1 MVIRCSGIHRVMSI
15 TLTPRNLLRNADIY
29 ADKPAL
35 SVVSGKDED
44 GNWTWDTKTW
54 KEFSDE
60 VIAISKSL
68 ISMGFEEGDRMS
80 IYAYNRPEWYSCY
93 GATQM
98 TNGVGV
104 GVYHTCSPEEVEWV
118 IGDSGSKV
126 VIIGD
131 NPQSGGDP
139 EKTPSRR
146 YAKIADTLTN
156 VECIVVLD
164 GVESIDHEKAVSWD
178 EFMAMGKDVD
188 DSEVH
193 ARIDGIEP
201 DDLAALIYTSGT
213 TGNPKGVML
222 THDNWDAELSE
233 VDEIITL
240 NQGENYVSW
249 LPLAHV
255 FGQLVD
261 NHLWCRSAIHMYVV
275 DNALHVV
282 DYAKKVQPHLFIGV
296 PRIYEKIYSSLFSKF
311 GSGALKVLSGL
322 PGIGGFLKGKAREA
336 VGMSNV
342 RFAVT
347 GAAPINPDILK
358 FFHKFGIPIY
368 EGYGMT
374 ETTAGATLGHG
385 KANRIGSVGKPFS
398 GTELKIADDG
408 EILFRGRH
416 IMKGYFGNEKA
427 TAETMTDDGWL
438 MSGDIGKI
446 DDDGFVYI
454 TGRKKEIYVNSG
466 GKNIAPLVIEET
478 MKSIPEVSQ
487 CFLVGDQRK
496 FCSALLTLDIGAVL
510 RDHHGM
516 DAQKVPK
523 DPAKQ
528 IAELESRGSSV
539 EQEVSNLFPQIE
551 SKVMGLNSQ
560 FAPPEQVRKFT
571 ILPRDFSVDYG
582 ELTPTLKIR
591 RKQIRENWAS
601 EIESMYSDA

>member
-1 MVIRCSGIHRVMSI
+1 MCSNR
-15 TLTPRNLLRNADIY
+15 
-29 ADKPAL
+29 L
-35 SVVSGKDED
+35 S
-44 GNWTWDTKTW
+44 
-54 KEFSDE
+54 
-60 VIAISKSL
+60 A
-68 ISMGFEEGDRMS
+68 
-80 IYAYNRPEWYSCY
+80 
-93 GATQM
+93 
-98 TNGVGV
+98 
-104 GVYHTCSPEEVEWV
+104 
-118 IGDSGSKV
+118 
-126 VIIGD
+126 
-131 NPQSGGDP
+131 
-139 EKTPSRR
+139 
-146 YAKIADTLTN
+146 
-156 VECIVVLD
+156 VLD
-164 GVESIDHEKAVSWD
+164 GLEKVEMAVVMDGVKMDHSKAISWS
-178 EFMAMGKDVD
+178 EFIAMGSGLA
-188 DSEVH
+188 DSVVME
-193 ARIDGIEP
+193 RIAAVKP
-201 DDLAALIYTSGT
+201 DDVASLIYTSGT

-233 VDEIITL
+233 VDRIITL

-261 NHLWCRSAIHMYVV
+261 NHLWCRSAIHMHVV

-296 PRIYEKIYSSLFSKF
+296 PRIYEKIYSSLYSKF
-311 GSGALKVLSGL
+311 GSGLLKTLSGL
-322 PGIGGFLKGKAREA
+322 PLIGGLLKGKAREA

-347 GAAPINPDILK
+347 GAAPINPDILR
-358 FFHKFGIPIY
+358 FFHKFGIPVY

-385 KANRIGSVGKPFS
+385 SANKIGSVGKAFG
-398 GTELKIADDG
+398 GTELKLADDG

-416 IMKGYFGNEKA
+416 IMKGYFQNEEA
-427 TAETMTDDGWL
+427 TAETMTEDGWL

-446 DDDGFVYI
+446 DEDGFVYI

-510 RDHHGM
+510 RDHHGV

-528 IAELESRGSSV
+528 IAELEGKGSSV
-539 EQEVSNLFPQIE
+539 EKEVEKLYEMIDA
-551 SKVMGLNSQ
+551 KVKELNNQ

-591 RKQIRENWAS
+591 RKQIRENWAD
-601 EIESMYSDA
+601 EIEEMYS

>member
-1 MVIRCSGIHRVMSI
+1 MTI
-15 TLTPRNLLRNADIY
+15 TLTPRNLLRNAELY
-29 ADKPAL
+29 ADEPAL
-35 SVVSGKDED
+35 STKAGKAAD
-44 GNWTWDTKTW
+44 GTWEWNTKTW

-60 VIAISKSL
+60 VVSVSKSL
-68 ISMGFEEGDRMS
+68 ISMGFEKGDRMS

-104 GVYHTCSPEEVEWV
+104 GVYHPCSPEEVEWV

-146 YAKIADTLTN
+146 FAKILGNLPD
-156 VECIVVLD
+156 VELVVILD
-164 GVESIDHEKAVSWD
+164 GVEPIDHEKAVSWSD
-178 EFMAMGKDVD
+178 FLEMGKDVE
-188 DSEVH
+188 DSSVH
-193 ARIDGIEP
+193 SRIDGIEP

-233 VDEIITL
+233 VDRIITL

-261 NHLWCRSAIHMYVV
+261 NHLWCRSAIHMHVV

-311 GSGALKVLSGL
+311 GSGLLKTLSGL
-322 PGIGGFLKGKAREA
+322 PLIGGVLKGKAREA

-347 GAAPINPDILK
+347 GAAPINPDILR
-358 FFHKFGIPIY
+358 FFHKFGIPVY

-385 KANRIGSVGKPFS
+385 KANKIGSVGKAFG

-416 IMKGYFGNEKA
+416 IMKGYFQNEEA

-438 MSGDIGKI
+438 MSGDIGRI
-446 DDDGFVYI
+446 DEEGFVYI

-510 RDHHGM
+510 RDHHGV

-523 DPAKQ
+523 DPAEQ
-528 IAELESRGSSV
+528 IAELEAKGSSV
-539 EQEVSNLFPQIE
+539 EQEVENLNDLID
-551 SKVMGLNSQ
+551 SKVKELNNQ

-591 RKQIRENWAS
+591 RKQIRENWAE
-601 EIESMYSDA
+601 EIERMYS

>member
-1 MVIRCSGIHRVMSI
+1 MTI
-15 TLTPRNLLRNADIY
+15 TLTPRNLLRNAELY
-29 ADKPAL
+29 ADEPAL
-35 SVVSGKDED
+35 STKAGKAAD
-44 GNWTWDTKTW
+44 GTWEWDTKTW
-54 KEFSDE
+54 KQFSDE
-60 VIAISKSL
+60 VVAVSKSL
-68 ISMGFEEGDRMS
+68 ISMGFEKGDRMS

-146 YAKIADTLTN
+146 FAKILGNLPD
-156 VECIVVLD
+156 VELVVVLD
-164 GVESIDHEKAVSWD
+164 GVEPIDHEKAVSWND
-178 EFMAMGKDVD
+178 FLEMGKDVE
-188 DSEVH
+188 DSSVH
-193 ARIDGIEP
+193 SRIDGIEP

-233 VDEIITL
+233 VDRIITL

-261 NHLWCRSAIHMYVV
+261 NHLWCRSAIHMHVV

-311 GSGALKVLSGL
+311 GSGLLKTLSGL
-322 PGIGGFLKGKAREA
+322 PLIGGVLKGKAREA

-347 GAAPINPDILK
+347 GAAPINPDILR
-358 FFHKFGIPIY
+358 FFHKFGIPVY

-385 KANRIGSVGKPFS
+385 KANKIGSVGKAFG
-398 GTELKIADDG
+398 GTELKLADDG

-416 IMKGYFGNEKA
+416 IMKGYFQNEEA

-438 MSGDIGKI
+438 MSGDIGRI
-446 DDDGFVYI
+446 DEEGFVYI

-510 RDHHGM
+510 RDHHGV

-523 DPAKQ
+523 DPAEQ
-528 IAELESRGSSV
+528 IAELEAKGSSV
-539 EQEVSNLFPQIE
+539 EQEVENLNDLID
-551 SKVMGLNSQ
+551 SKVKELNNQ

-591 RKQIRENWAS
+591 RKQIRENWAE
-601 EIESMYSDA
+601 EIERMYS

>member
-1 MVIRCSGIHRVMSI
+1 MVIRCSTLHWVMTI
-15 TLTPRNLLRNADIY
+15 TLTPRNLLRNAELY
-29 ADKPAL
+29 ANEPAL
-35 SVVSGKDED
+35 SVKAGITSD
-44 GNWTWDTKTW
+44 GSWEWDTKTW
-54 KEFSDE
+54 KQFSDE
-60 VIAISKSL
+60 VVSVSKSL
-68 ISMGFEEGDRMS
+68 MSMGFEKGDRMS

-146 YAKIADTLTN
+146 FAKILENLPD
-156 VECIVVLD
+156 VECVVTLD
-164 GVESIDHEKAVSWD
+164 GVEPIDHEMAISWTD
-178 EFMAMGKDVD
+178 FLEMGKDMT

-193 ARIDGIEP
+193 SRIDGIEP
-201 DDLAALIYTSGT
+201 NDLAALIYTSGT

-233 VDEIITL
+233 VDRIITL

-261 NHLWCRSAIHMYVV
+261 NHLWCRSAIHMHVV

-311 GSGALKVLSGL
+311 GSGALKTLSGL
-322 PGIGGFLKGKAREA
+322 PLIGGYLKGKAREA

-347 GAAPINPDILK
+347 GAAPINPDILR
-358 FFHKFGIPIY
+358 FFHKFGIPVY

-385 KANRIGSVGKPFS
+385 SANKIGSVGKAFG
-398 GTELKIADDG
+398 GTELKLADDG

-416 IMKGYFGNEKA
+416 VMKGYFQNEEA
-427 TAETMTDDGWL
+427 TAETMTEDGWL

-446 DDDGFVYI
+446 DEDGFVYI

-510 RDHHGM
+510 RDHHGV

-523 DPAKQ
+523 DPAEQ
-528 IAELESRGSSV
+528 IAELEGKGSSV
-539 EQEVSNLFPQIE
+539 EKEVENLYKMIDT
-551 SKVMGLNSQ
+551 KVKELNNQ

-571 ILPRDFSVDYG
+571 ILPRDFSVDHG

-591 RKQIRENWAS
+591 RKQIRENWAE
-601 EIESMYSDA
+601 EIERMYS

>member
-1 MVIRCSGIHRVMSI
+1 MTI
-15 TLTPRNLLRNADIY
+15 TLTPRNLLKNAEIY
-29 ADKPAL
+29 ANEPAL
-35 SVVSGKDED
+35 SVKAGKGPNGD
-44 GNWTWDTKTW
+44 WAWSTKTW
-54 KEFSDE
+54 KEFADE
-60 VIAISKSL
+60 VVSVSKSL
-68 ISMGFEEGDRMS
+68 ISMGFEKGDRMS

-146 YAKIADTLTN
+146 FSKILENLPD
-156 VECIVVLD
+156 VECVVILD
-164 GVESIDHEKAVSWD
+164 GVEDIDHEKSMSWA
-178 EFMAMGKDVD
+178 EFIKMGEKIE

-275 DNALHVV
+275 DNALNVV
-282 DYAKKVQPHLFIGV
+282 DYAKEVQPHLFIGV
-296 PRIYEKIYSSLFSKF
+296 PRIYEKIYSSLYSKF
-311 GSGALKVLSGL
+311 GSGALSILSGM
-322 PGIGGFLKGKAREA
+322 PVIGGVLKKAARKA
-336 VGMSNV
+336 VGMKNV

-358 FFHKFGIPIY
+358 FFHEFGIPIY

-385 KANRIGSVGKPFS
+385 AANRIGSVGKPFS
-398 GTELKIADDG
+398 GTELKLAEDG

-416 IMKGYFGNEKA
+416 IMKGYYQNEAA

-446 DDDGFVYI
+446 DNEGYVYI

-496 FCSALLTLDIGAVL
+496 FCSALLTLDVGAVL
-510 RDHHGM
+510 RDHYGV
-516 DAQKVPK
+516 DAKKVPK
-523 DPAKQ
+523 DPSEQLSELQAK
-528 IAELESRGSSV
+528 GSSM
-539 EQEVSNLFPQIE
+539 EQEISNLYRLIE
-551 SKVMGLNSQ
+551 SKVTVLNNQ
-560 FAPPEQVRKFT
+560 FAPPEQVKKFT
-571 ILPRDFSVDYG
+571 ILPRDFSVDHG

-601 EIESMYSDA
+601 EIESMYS

>member
-1 MVIRCSGIHRVMSI
+1 VMTI
-15 TLTPRNLLRNADIY
+15 TLTPRNLLRNAELY
-29 ADKPAL
+29 ADEPAL
-35 SVVSGKDED
+35 STKAGKAAD
-44 GNWTWDTKTW
+44 GTWEWDTKTW
-54 KEFSDE
+54 KQFSDE
-60 VIAISKSL
+60 VVAVSKSL
-68 ISMGFEEGDRMS
+68 VSMGFEKGDRMS

-146 YAKIADTLTN
+146 FAKILGNLPD
-156 VECIVVLD
+156 VELVVVLD
-164 GVESIDHEKAVSWD
+164 GVEPIDHEKAVSWSD
-178 EFMAMGKDVD
+178 FLEMGKDVE
-188 DSEVH
+188 DSSVH
-193 ARIDGIEP
+193 SRIDGIEP

-233 VDEIITL
+233 VDRIITL

-261 NHLWCRSAIHMYVV
+261 NHLWCRSAIHMHVV

-311 GSGALKVLSGL
+311 GSGLLKTLSGL
-322 PGIGGFLKGKAREA
+322 PLIGGVLKGKAREA

-347 GAAPINPDILK
+347 GAAPINPDILR
-358 FFHKFGIPIY
+358 FFHKFGIPVY

-385 KANRIGSVGKPFS
+385 KANKIGSVGKAFG
-398 GTELKIADDG
+398 GTELKLADDG

-416 IMKGYFGNEKA
+416 IMKGYFQNEEA

-438 MSGDIGKI
+438 MSGDIGRI
-446 DDDGFVYI
+446 DEEGFVYI

-510 RDHHGM
+510 RDHHGV

-523 DPAKQ
+523 DPAEQ
-528 IAELESRGSSV
+528 IAELEAKGSSV
-539 EQEVSNLFPQIE
+539 EQEVENLNDLID
-551 SKVMGLNSQ
+551 SKVKELNNQ

-591 RKQIRENWAS
+591 RKQIRENWAE
-601 EIESMYSDA
+601 EIERMYS

>member
-1 MVIRCSGIHRVMSI
+1 MSI

-35 SVVSGKDED
+35 SVMSGKGED
-44 GNWTWDTKTW
+44 GEWMWDTKTW

-68 ISMGFEEGDRMS
+68 ISMGFEKGDRMS

-146 YAKIADTLTN
+146 YARIADTLTD

-261 NHLWCRSAIHMYVV
+261 NHLWCRSAIHMHVV

-282 DYAKKVQPHLFIGV
+282 DYAKRVQPHLFIGV

-446 DDDGFVYI
+446 DDAGFVYI

-510 RDHHGM
+510 RDHHGV

-539 EQEVSNLFPQIE
+539 EQEVSNLFAQIE
-551 SKVMGLNSQ
+551 SRVMELNSQ

>member
-1 MVIRCSGIHRVMSI
+1 MTI
-15 TLTPRNLLRNADIY
+15 TLTPRNLLRNAELY
-29 ADKPAL
+29 ADEPAL
-35 SVVSGKDED
+35 STKAGKAAD
-44 GNWTWDTKTW
+44 GTWEWNTKTW

-60 VIAISKSL
+60 VVSVSKSL
-68 ISMGFEEGDRMS
+68 VSMGFEKGDRMS

-146 YAKIADTLTN
+146 FAKILGNLPD
-156 VECIVVLD
+156 VELVVVLD
-164 GVESIDHEKAVSWD
+164 GVEPIDHEKALSWSD
-178 EFMAMGKDVD
+178 FLEMGKDVE
-188 DSEVH
+188 DSSVH
-193 ARIDGIEP
+193 SRIDGIEP

-233 VDEIITL
+233 VDRIITL

-261 NHLWCRSAIHMYVV
+261 NHLWCRSAIHMHVV

-311 GSGALKVLSGL
+311 GSGLLKTLSGL
-322 PGIGGFLKGKAREA
+322 PLIGGVLKGKAREA

-347 GAAPINPDILK
+347 GAAPINPDILR
-358 FFHKFGIPIY
+358 FFHKFGIPVY

-385 KANRIGSVGKPFS
+385 KANKIGSVGKAFG
-398 GTELKIADDG
+398 GTELKLADDG

-416 IMKGYFGNEKA
+416 IMKGYFQNEEA

-438 MSGDIGKI
+438 MSGDIGRI
-446 DDDGFVYI
+446 DEEGFVYI

-510 RDHHGM
+510 RDHHGV

-523 DPAKQ
+523 DPAEQ
-528 IAELESRGSSV
+528 IAELEAKGSSV
-539 EQEVSNLFPQIE
+539 EQEVENLNDLID
-551 SKVMGLNSQ
+551 SKVKELNNQ

-591 RKQIRENWAS
+591 RKQIRENWAE
-601 EIESMYSDA
+601 EIERMYS

>member
-1 MVIRCSGIHRVMSI
+1 MTI
-15 TLTPRNLLRNADIY
+15 TLTPRNLLRNAELY
-29 ADKPAL
+29 ADEPAL
-35 SVVSGKDED
+35 STKAGKAAD
-44 GNWTWDTKTW
+44 GTWEWDTKTW
-54 KEFSDE
+54 KQFSDE
-60 VIAISKSL
+60 VVAVSKSL
-68 ISMGFEEGDRMS
+68 VSMGFEKGDRMS

-146 YAKIADTLTN
+146 FAKILGNLPD
-156 VECIVVLD
+156 VELVVVLD
-164 GVESIDHEKAVSWD
+164 GVEPIDHEKAVSWND
-178 EFMAMGKDVD
+178 FLEMGKDVE
-188 DSEVH
+188 DSSVH
-193 ARIDGIEP
+193 SRIDGIEP

-233 VDEIITL
+233 VDRIITL

-261 NHLWCRSAIHMYVV
+261 NHLWCRSAIHMHVV

-311 GSGALKVLSGL
+311 GSGLLKTLSDL
-322 PGIGGFLKGKAREA
+322 PLIGGVLKGKAREA

-347 GAAPINPDILK
+347 GAAPINPDILR
-358 FFHKFGIPIY
+358 FFHKFGIPVY

-374 ETTAGATLGHG
+374 ETTAGATLGHD
-385 KANRIGSVGKPFS
+385 KANRIGSVGKAFG

-416 IMKGYFGNEKA
+416 IMKGYFQNEEA

-438 MSGDIGKI
+438 MSGDIGRI
-446 DDDGFVYI
+446 DEEGFVYI

-510 RDHHGM
+510 RDHHGV

-523 DPAKQ
+523 DPAEQ
-528 IAELESRGSSV
+528 IAELEAKGSSV
-539 EQEVSNLFPQIE
+539 EQEVENLNDLID
-551 SKVMGLNSQ
+551 SKVKELNNQ

-591 RKQIRENWAS
+591 RKQIRENWAE
-601 EIESMYSDA
+601 EIERMYS

>member
-1 MVIRCSGIHRVMSI
+1 MTI
-15 TLTPRNLLRNADIY
+15 TLTPRNLLKNAEIY
-29 ADKPAL
+29 ANEPAL
-35 SVVSGKDED
+35 SVKAGKGPNGD
-44 GNWTWDTKTW
+44 WAWSTKTW
-54 KEFSDE
+54 KEFADE
-60 VIAISKSL
+60 VVSVSKSL
-68 ISMGFEEGDRMS
+68 ISMGFEKGDRMS

-146 YAKIADTLTN
+146 FSKILENLPD
-156 VECIVVLD
+156 VECVVILD
-164 GVESIDHEKAVSWD
+164 GVEDIDHEKSMSWA
-178 EFMAMGKDVD
+178 EFIKMGEKIE

-275 DNALHVV
+275 DNALNVV
-282 DYAKKVQPHLFIGV
+282 DYAKEVQPHLFIGV
-296 PRIYEKIYSSLFSKF
+296 PRIYEKIYSSLYSKF
-311 GSGALKVLSGL
+311 GSGALSILSGM
-322 PGIGGFLKGKAREA
+322 PVIGGVLKKAARKA
-336 VGMSNV
+336 VGMKNV

-358 FFHKFGIPIY
+358 FFHEFGIPIY

-385 KANRIGSVGKPFS
+385 AANRIGSVGKPFS
-398 GTELKIADDG
+398 GTELKLAEDG
-408 EILFRGRH
+408 EILFKGRH
-416 IMKGYFGNEKA
+416 IMKGYYQNEAA

-446 DDDGFVYI
+446 DNEGYVYI

-496 FCSALLTLDIGAVL
+496 FCSALLTLDVGAVL
-510 RDHHGM
+510 RDHYGV
-516 DAQKVPK
+516 DAKKVPK
-523 DPAKQ
+523 DPSEQLSELQAK
-528 IAELESRGSSV
+528 GSSM
-539 EQEVSNLFPQIE
+539 EQEISNLYQLIE
-551 SKVMGLNSQ
+551 SKVTVLNNQ
-560 FAPPEQVRKFT
+560 FAPPEQVKKFT
-571 ILPRDFSVDYG
+571 ILPRDFSVDHG

-601 EIESMYSDA
+601 EIESMYS

>member
-1 MVIRCSGIHRVMSI
+1 MSI

-68 ISMGFEEGDRMS
+68 ISMGFEKGDRMS

-510 RDHHGM
+510 RDHHGV

>member
-1 MVIRCSGIHRVMSI
+1 VMSI

-35 SVVSGKDED
+35 SVMSGKGED
-44 GNWTWDTKTW
+44 GEWIWDTKTW

-60 VIAISKSL
+60 VVAISKSL
-68 ISMGFEEGDRMS
+68 ISIGFEKGDRMS

-118 IGDSGSKV
+118 IGNSGSKV
-126 VIIGD
+126 VIIGN

-146 YAKIADTLTN
+146 YARIADTLPE

-164 GVESIDHEKAVSWD
+164 GVEPIDHEKAVSWD
-178 EFMAMGKDVD
+178 EFMAMGKDIA

-193 ARIDGIEP
+193 ARIDSIEP

-233 VDEIITL
+233 VDRIITL
-240 NQGENYVSW
+240 NQGEIYVSW

-261 NHLWCRSAIHMYVV
+261 NHLWCRSAIHMHVV
-275 DNALHVV
+275 DNALNVV
-282 DYAKKVQPHLFIGV
+282 DYAKEVQPHLFIGV

-311 GSGALKVLSGL
+311 GSGPLKMLSGL

-385 KANRIGSVGKPFS
+385 SANRIGSVGKSFE
-398 GTELKIADDG
+398 GTELKCADDG

-416 IMKGYFGNEKA
+416 VMKGYFRNDQA
-427 TAETMTDDGWL
+427 TSETMTEDGWL
-438 MSGDIGKI
+438 MSGDLGRI
-446 DDDGFVYI
+446 DEDGFVYI

-510 RDHHGM
+510 RDHHGV
-516 DAQKVPK
+516 DAKKVPK
-523 DPAKQ
+523 DPAEQ
-528 IAELESRGSSV
+528 IAELEAKGSSV
-539 EQEVSNLFPQIE
+539 EQEVSNLYSQIE

>member
-1 MVIRCSGIHRVMSI
+1 MSI

-35 SVVSGKDED
+35 SVMSGKGED
-44 GNWTWDTKTW
+44 GEWMWDTKTW

-68 ISMGFEEGDRMS
+68 ISMGFEKGDRMS

-126 VIIGD
+126 VIIGN

-146 YAKIADTLTN
+146 YARIADTLTD

-193 ARIDGIEP
+193 ARIDAIEP

-261 NHLWCRSAIHMYVV
+261 NHLWCRSAIHMHVV

-282 DYAKKVQPHLFIGV
+282 DYAKRVQPHLFIGV

-311 GSGALKVLSGL
+311 GSGALKILSGL
-322 PGIGGFLKGKAREA
+322 PGVGGFLKGKAREA

-347 GAAPINPDILK
+347 GAAPINADILK

-416 IMKGYFGNEKA
+416 IMKGYFGNEEA

-496 FCSALLTLDIGAVL
+496 FCSALLTLDVGAVL
-510 RDHHGM
+510 RDHHGV

-523 DPAKQ
+523 DPAEQ

-539 EQEVSNLFPQIE
+539 EQEVSNLFAQIE
-551 SKVMGLNSQ
+551 SRVMELNSQ

-591 RKQIRENWAS
+591 RKQIRENWAT

>member
-1 MVIRCSGIHRVMSI
+1 MTI
-15 TLTPRNLLRNADIY
+15 TLTPRNLLRNAELY
-29 ADKPAL
+29 ADEPAL
-35 SVVSGKDED
+35 STKAGKAAD
-44 GNWTWDTKTW
+44 GTWEWDTKTW
-54 KEFSDE
+54 KQFSDE
-60 VIAISKSL
+60 VVAVSKSL
-68 ISMGFEEGDRMS
+68 VSMGFEKGDRMS

-146 YAKIADTLTN
+146 FAKILGNLPD
-156 VECIVVLD
+156 VELVVVLD
-164 GVESIDHEKAVSWD
+164 GVEPIDHEKAVSWSD
-178 EFMAMGKDVD
+178 FLEMGKDVE
-188 DSEVH
+188 DSSVH
-193 ARIDGIEP
+193 SRIDGIEP

-233 VDEIITL
+233 VDRIITL

-261 NHLWCRSAIHMYVV
+261 NHLWCRSAIHMHVV

-311 GSGALKVLSGL
+311 GSGLLKTLSGL
-322 PGIGGFLKGKAREA
+322 PLIGGVLKGKAREA

-347 GAAPINPDILK
+347 GAAPINPDILR
-358 FFHKFGIPIY
+358 FFHKFGIPVY

-385 KANRIGSVGKPFS
+385 KANKIGSVGKAFG

-416 IMKGYFGNEKA
+416 IMKGYFQNEEA

-438 MSGDIGKI
+438 MSGDIGRI
-446 DDDGFVYI
+446 DEEGFVYI

-510 RDHHGM
+510 RDHHGV

-523 DPAKQ
+523 DPAEQ
-528 IAELESRGSSV
+528 IAELEAKGSSV
-539 EQEVSNLFPQIE
+539 EQEVENLNDLID
-551 SKVMGLNSQ
+551 SKVKELNNQ

-591 RKQIRENWAS
+591 RKQIRENWAE
-601 EIESMYSDA
+601 EIERMYS

>member
-1 MVIRCSGIHRVMSI
+1 MMSI

-68 ISMGFEEGDRMS
+68 ISMGFEKGDRMS

-510 RDHHGM
+510 RDHHGV

>member
-1 MVIRCSGIHRVMSI
+1 MSI

-35 SVVSGKDED
+35 SVMSGKGED
-44 GNWTWDTKTW
+44 GEWMWDTKTW

-68 ISMGFEEGDRMS
+68 ISMGFEKGDRMS

-146 YAKIADTLTN
+146 YARIADTLTD

-164 GVESIDHEKAVSWD
+164 GVEPIDHEKAVSWD

-261 NHLWCRSAIHMYVV
+261 NHLWCRSAIHMHVV

-282 DYAKKVQPHLFIGV
+282 DYAKRVQPHLFIGV

-446 DDDGFVYI
+446 DADGFVYI

-510 RDHHGM
+510 RDHHGV

-539 EQEVSNLFPQIE
+539 EQEVSNLFAQIE
-551 SKVMGLNSQ
+551 SRVMELNSQ

>member
-1 MVIRCSGIHRVMSI
+1 MMSI

-35 SVVSGKDED
+35 SVMSGKDED
-44 GNWTWDTKTW
+44 GKWMWDTKTW
-54 KEFSDE
+54 KEFSNE

-68 ISMGFEEGDRMS
+68 IAMGFEKGDRMS

-146 YAKIADTLTN
+146 YAKIADKLPE

-178 EFMAMGKDVD
+178 EFMAMGKDID

-261 NHLWCRSAIHMYVV
+261 NHLWCRSAIHMHVV

-416 IMKGYFGNEKA
+416 VMKGYFGNDKA

-510 RDHHGM
+510 RDHHGV

-551 SKVMGLNSQ
+551 SKVMELNSQ

-571 ILPRDFSVDYG
+571 ILPRDFSVDHG

-591 RKQIRENWAS
+591 RKQIRENWES
-601 EIESMYSDA
+601 EIESMYSEA

>member
-1 MVIRCSGIHRVMSI
+1 MTI
-15 TLTPRNLLRNADIY
+15 TLTPRNLLKNAEIY
-29 ADKPAL
+29 ANEPAL
-35 SVVSGKDED
+35 SVKAGKGPNGD
-44 GNWTWDTKTW
+44 WAWSTKTW
-54 KEFSDE
+54 KEFADE
-60 VIAISKSL
+60 VVSVSKSL
-68 ISMGFEEGDRMS
+68 ISMGFEKGDRMS

-146 YAKIADTLTN
+146 FSKILENLPD
-156 VECIVVLD
+156 VECVVILD
-164 GVESIDHEKAVSWD
+164 GVEDIDHEKSMSWA
-178 EFMAMGKDVD
+178 EFIKMGEKIE

-275 DNALHVV
+275 DNALNVV
-282 DYAKKVQPHLFIGV
+282 DYAKEVQPHLFIGV
-296 PRIYEKIYSSLFSKF
+296 PRIYEKIYSSLYSKF
-311 GSGALKVLSGL
+311 GSGALSILSGM
-322 PGIGGFLKGKAREA
+322 PVIGGVLKKAARKA
-336 VGMSNV
+336 VGMKNV

-358 FFHKFGIPIY
+358 FFHEFGIPIY

-385 KANRIGSVGKPFS
+385 AANRIGSVGKPFS
-398 GTELKIADDG
+398 GTELKLAEDG

-416 IMKGYFGNEKA
+416 IMKGYYQNEAA

-446 DDDGFVYI
+446 DNEGYVYI

-496 FCSALLTLDIGAVL
+496 FCSALLTLDVGAVL
-510 RDHHGM
+510 RDHYGV
-516 DAQKVPK
+516 DAKKVPK
-523 DPAKQ
+523 DPSEQLSELQAK
-528 IAELESRGSSV
+528 GSSM
-539 EQEVSNLFPQIE
+539 EQEISNLYQLIE
-551 SKVMGLNSQ
+551 SKVTVLNNQ
-560 FAPPEQVRKFT
+560 FAPPEQVKKFT
-571 ILPRDFSVDYG
+571 ILPRDFSVDHG

-591 RKQIRENWAS
+591 RKQIRENWAN
-601 EIESMYSDA
+601 EIESMYS

>member
-1 MVIRCSGIHRVMSI
+1 MTI
-15 TLTPRNLLRNADIY
+15 TLTPRNLLKNAEIY
-29 ADKPAL
+29 ANEPAL
-35 SVVSGKDED
+35 SVKAGKGPNGD
-44 GNWTWDTKTW
+44 WAWSTKTW
-54 KEFSDE
+54 KEFADE
-60 VIAISKSL
+60 VVSVSKSL
-68 ISMGFEEGDRMS
+68 ISMGFEKGDRMS

-146 YAKIADTLTN
+146 FSKILENLPD
-156 VECIVVLD
+156 VECVVILD
-164 GVESIDHEKAVSWD
+164 GVEDIDHEKSMSWA
-178 EFMAMGKDVD
+178 EFIKMGEKIE

-255 FGQLVD
+255 FGQLLD

-275 DNALHVV
+275 DNALNVV
-282 DYAKKVQPHLFIGV
+282 DYAKEVQPHLFIGV
-296 PRIYEKIYSSLFSKF
+296 PRIYEKIYSSLYSKF
-311 GSGALKVLSGL
+311 GSGALSILSGM
-322 PGIGGFLKGKAREA
+322 PVIGGVLKKAARKA
-336 VGMSNV
+336 VGMRNV

-358 FFHKFGIPIY
+358 FFHEFGIPIY

-385 KANRIGSVGKPFS
+385 AANRIGSVGKPFS
-398 GTELKIADDG
+398 GTELKLAEDG

-416 IMKGYFGNEKA
+416 IMKGYYQNEAA

-446 DDDGFVYI
+446 DNEGYVYI

-496 FCSALLTLDIGAVL
+496 FCSALLTLDVGAVL
-510 RDHHGM
+510 RDHYGV
-516 DAQKVPK
+516 DAKKVPK
-523 DPAKQ
+523 DPSEQLSELQAK
-528 IAELESRGSSV
+528 GSSM
-539 EQEVSNLFPQIE
+539 EQEISNLYQLIE
-551 SKVMGLNSQ
+551 SKVTVLNNQ
-560 FAPPEQVRKFT
+560 FAPPEQVKKFT
-571 ILPRDFSVDYG
+571 ILPRDFSVDHG

-601 EIESMYSDA
+601 EIESMYS

>member
-1 MVIRCSGIHRVMSI
+1 MMSI

-35 SVVSGKDED
+35 SVMSGKGED
-44 GNWTWDTKTW
+44 GEWMWDTKTW

-68 ISMGFEEGDRMS
+68 ISMGFEKGDRMS

-146 YAKIADTLTN
+146 YARIADTLTD

-164 GVESIDHEKAVSWD
+164 GVEPIDHEKAVSWD

-261 NHLWCRSAIHMYVV
+261 NHLWCRSAIHMHVV

-282 DYAKKVQPHLFIGV
+282 DYAKRVQPHLFIGV

-446 DDDGFVYI
+446 DADGFVYI

-510 RDHHGM
+510 RDHHGV

-539 EQEVSNLFPQIE
+539 EQEVSNLFAQIE
-551 SKVMGLNSQ
+551 SRVMELNSQ

>member
-1 MVIRCSGIHRVMSI
+1 MVIRCSILHRVMTI
-15 TLTPRNLLRNADIY
+15 TLTPRNLLRNAELY
-29 ADKPAL
+29 ANEPAL
-35 SVVSGKDED
+35 SVKAGRAPD
-44 GNWTWDTKTW
+44 GSWEWDTKTW
-54 KEFSDE
+54 KQFSDE
-60 VIAISKSL
+60 VVSVSKSL
-68 ISMGFEEGDRMS
+68 ISMGFEKGDRMS

-146 YAKIADTLTN
+146 FAKILKNLPD
-156 VECIVVLD
+156 VECVVILD
-164 GVESIDHEKAVSWD
+164 GVEPIDHEMAISWTD
-178 EFMAMGKDVD
+178 FLEMGKDVK

-193 ARIDGIEP
+193 SRIDGIEP

-233 VDEIITL
+233 VDRIITL

-261 NHLWCRSAIHMYVV
+261 NHLWCRSAIHMHVV

-296 PRIYEKIYSSLFSKF
+296 PRIYEKIYSSLYSKF
-311 GSGALKVLSGL
+311 GSGLLKTLSGL
-322 PGIGGFLKGKAREA
+322 PLIGGLLKGKAREA

-347 GAAPINPDILK
+347 GAAPINPDILR
-358 FFHKFGIPIY
+358 FFHKFGIPVY

-385 KANRIGSVGKPFS
+385 SANKIGSVGKAFG
-398 GTELKIADDG
+398 GTELKLADDG

-416 IMKGYFGNEKA
+416 IMKGYFQNEEA
-427 TAETMTDDGWL
+427 TAETMTEDGWL

-446 DDDGFVYI
+446 DEDGFVYI

-510 RDHHGM
+510 RDHHGV

-528 IAELESRGSSV
+528 IAELEGKGSSV
-539 EQEVSNLFPQIE
+539 EKEVEKLYEMIDA
-551 SKVMGLNSQ
+551 KVKELNNQ

-571 ILPRDFSVDYG
+571 ILPRDFSVDHG

-591 RKQIRENWAS
+591 RKQIRENWAD
-601 EIESMYSDA
+601 EIEKMYS

>member
-1 MVIRCSGIHRVMSI
+1 
-15 TLTPRNLLRNADIY
+15 
-29 ADKPAL
+29 
-35 SVVSGKDED
+35 
-44 GNWTWDTKTW
+44 
-54 KEFSDE
+54 
-60 VIAISKSL
+60 
-68 ISMGFEEGDRMS
+68 MGFEKGDRMS

-146 YAKIADTLTN
+146 FAKILKNLPD
-156 VECIVVLD
+156 VECVVILE
-164 GVESIDHEKAVSWD
+164 GVEPIDHEMAISWTD
-178 EFMAMGKDVD
+178 FLEMGKDVK

-193 ARIDGIEP
+193 SRIDGIEP

-233 VDEIITL
+233 VDRIITL

-261 NHLWCRSAIHMYVV
+261 NHLWCRSAIHMHVV

-296 PRIYEKIYSSLFSKF
+296 PRIYEKIYSSLYSKF
-311 GSGALKVLSGL
+311 GSGLLKTLSGL
-322 PGIGGFLKGKAREA
+322 PLIGGLLKGKAREA

-347 GAAPINPDILK
+347 GAAPINPDILR
-358 FFHKFGIPIY
+358 FFHKFGIPVY

-385 KANRIGSVGKPFS
+385 SANKIGSVGKAFG
-398 GTELKIADDG
+398 GTELKLADDG

-416 IMKGYFGNEKA
+416 IMKGYFQNEEA
-427 TAETMTDDGWL
+427 TAETMTEDGWL

-446 DDDGFVYI
+446 DEDGFVYI

-510 RDHHGM
+510 RDHHGV

-528 IAELESRGSSV
+528 IAELEGKGSSV
-539 EQEVSNLFPQIE
+539 EKEVEKLYEMIDA
-551 SKVMGLNSQ
+551 KVKELNNQ

-571 ILPRDFSVDYG
+571 ILPRDFSVDHG

-591 RKQIRENWAS
+591 RKQIRENWAD
-601 EIESMYSDA
+601 EIEKMYS

>member
-1 MVIRCSGIHRVMSI
+1 MMSI

-44 GNWTWDTKTW
+44 GNWMWDTKTW

-68 ISMGFEEGDRMS
+68 ISMGFEKGDRMS

-146 YAKIADTLTN
+146 YAKIADTLTD

-178 EFMAMGKDVD
+178 EFIAMGKDVD

-193 ARIDGIEP
+193 TRIDGIEP

-416 IMKGYFGNEKA
+416 IMKGYFGNEEA

-510 RDHHGM
+510 RDHHGV

>member
-1 MVIRCSGIHRVMSI
+1 MTI
-15 TLTPRNLLRNADIY
+15 TLTPRNLLRNAELY
-29 ADKPAL
+29 ADEPAL
-35 SVVSGKDED
+35 STKAGKAAD
-44 GNWTWDTKTW
+44 GTWEWDTKTW
-54 KEFSDE
+54 KQFSDE
-60 VIAISKSL
+60 VVAVSKSL
-68 ISMGFEEGDRMS
+68 VSMGFEKGDRMS

-146 YAKIADTLTN
+146 FAKILGNLPD
-156 VECIVVLD
+156 VELVVVLD
-164 GVESIDHEKAVSWD
+164 GVEPIDHEKAVSWND
-178 EFMAMGKDVD
+178 FLEMGKDVE
-188 DSEVH
+188 DSSVH
-193 ARIDGIEP
+193 SRIDGIEP

-233 VDEIITL
+233 VDRIITL

-261 NHLWCRSAIHMYVV
+261 NHLWCRSAIHMHVV

-311 GSGALKVLSGL
+311 GSGLLKTLSGL
-322 PGIGGFLKGKAREA
+322 PLIGGVLKGKAREA

-347 GAAPINPDILK
+347 GAAPINPDILR
-358 FFHKFGIPIY
+358 FFHKFGIPVY

-374 ETTAGATLGHG
+374 ETTAGATLGHD
-385 KANRIGSVGKPFS
+385 KANRIGSVGKAFG
-398 GTELKIADDG
+398 GTELKLADDG

-416 IMKGYFGNEKA
+416 IMKGYFQNEEA

-438 MSGDIGKI
+438 MSGDIGRI
-446 DDDGFVYI
+446 DEEGFVYI

-510 RDHHGM
+510 RDHHGV

-523 DPAKQ
+523 DPAEQ
-528 IAELESRGSSV
+528 IAELEAKGSSV
-539 EQEVSNLFPQIE
+539 EQEVENLNDLID
-551 SKVMGLNSQ
+551 SKVKELNNQ

-591 RKQIRENWAS
+591 RKQIRENWAE
-601 EIESMYSDA
+601 EIERMYS